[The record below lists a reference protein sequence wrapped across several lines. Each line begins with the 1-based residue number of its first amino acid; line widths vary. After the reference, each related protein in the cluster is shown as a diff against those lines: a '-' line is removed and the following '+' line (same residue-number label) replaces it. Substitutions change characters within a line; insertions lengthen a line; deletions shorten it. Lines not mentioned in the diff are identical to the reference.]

1 VIRVRNRAWL
11 AWLAAIGAAAGCMG
25 DVDPPWQL
33 NHDRIVAVR
42 ADPPG
47 IAAGQTSRI
56 DALIAHKGEMTRV
69 ATPELAAVTSP
80 ASLADVL
87 SIRGGSWVVTA
98 PGEDRLA
105 AARSELQ
112 LAAGAPVLLQIGV
125 AYSRPDARPGDQP
138 LAAVK
143 TIALGQPA
151 ANPTLD
157 GLMIDGKPIDPAAP
171 SADLTVGKLINV
183 PLSVNAN
190 DVDFDVTWVSS
201 CGTMHDFDLPAAYLR
216 VETADPQT
224 GEVGVVLRDAHG
236 GVAWKIWPIKAE

>member
-1 VIRVRNRAWL
+1 MIRVRDL
-11 AWLAAIGAAAGCMG
+11 AWLPAMAAAAGCMA

-42 ADPPG
+42 AEPPG
-47 IAAGQTSRI
+47 IAAGETSRI
-56 DALIAHKGEMTRV
+56 DALLAHKGQKTRV
-69 ATPELAAVTSP
+69 ATPDLAMVTSP

-87 SIRGGSWVVTA
+87 AFRGGSWVVTV
-98 PGEDRLA
+98 PSEDRMA

-112 LAAGAPVLLQIGV
+112 LAAGAAVPLQIGV
-125 AYSRPDARPGDQP
+125 SYGGDPRIPGEA
-138 LAAVK
+138 LVATK

-171 SADLTVGKLINV
+171 SADLTVGKLVNV

-224 GEVGVVLRDAHG
+224 GELGVVLRDAHG
-236 GVAWKIWPIKAE
+236 GVAWKVWSIKAE